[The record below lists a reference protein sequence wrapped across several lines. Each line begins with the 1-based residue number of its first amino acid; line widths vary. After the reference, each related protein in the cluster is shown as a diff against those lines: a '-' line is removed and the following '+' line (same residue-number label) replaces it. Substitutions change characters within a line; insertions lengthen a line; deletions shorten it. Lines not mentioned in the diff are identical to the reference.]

1 MATEIERKFLL
12 RDARWRE
19 AVECSVWLRQGYLSS
34 DAHRSVRLRIAA
46 GQGFLTIKSGT
57 VGIQRSEYEYP
68 IPLVD
73 AEEMLDRLCE
83 KPLLEKTRHYL
94 HFGGHRWE
102 IDEFAGDN
110 AGLIVAEVELRCA
123 DEPLALPDWL
133 GEEVSHNIR
142 YYNSQLIR
150 HPYLTWS

>member
-1 MATEIERKFLL
+1 
-12 RDARWRE
+12 
-19 AVECSVWLRQGYLSS
+19 
-34 DAHRSVRLRIAA
+34 
-46 GQGFLTIKSGT
+46 
-57 VGIQRSEYEYP
+57 
-68 IPLVD
+68 
-73 AEEMLDRLCE
+73 MLDRLCE

-133 GEEVSHNIR
+133 GEEVSHDIR
-142 YYNSQLIR
+142 YYGSASPDPITS
-150 HPYLTWS
+150 LTCRFNVCPDHERLDRR